1 MSLSRTASTEAKAGA
16 LALLVHGAFLLLL
29 IFGVS
34 WQTEH
39 PAPVSV
45 DIWQALPESEPKPSI
60 EPREPPPPPEPKSEP
75 KPEPKPEP
83 RPEPEPA
90 VKEPPPQPKPDIALE
105 KKKAEIKKRQAAL
118 DEQALMQKM
127 REETEKLQKQREAKT
142 RLEEQ
147 ALQRRMM
154 DEALASESRQIKQ
167 LATRGAAVKRAS
179 AMSGIVSEYQAKI
192 RAKIRGQTRI
202 PENLIGNPQ
211 VRHAVKL
218 LPTGE
223 VLEVRTLQH
232 SGNAAYDDAVER
244 AIYKASPMPL
254 PDDKEAR
261 AAFVPEM
268 LLTSRPK
275 E

>member
-1 MSLSRTASTEAKAGA
+1 MSLSHTASTEAKAGA

-39 PAPVSV
+39 PAPISA
-45 DIWQALPESEPKPSI
+45 DLWQALPEPAPEPHI
-60 EPREPPPPPEPKSEP
+60 APREITRPPPEPAP
-75 KPEPKPEP
+75 KPKAVIKETPPE
-83 RPEPEPA
+83 
-90 VKEPPPQPKPDIALE
+90 PKPDIALE
-105 KKKAEIKKRQAAL
+105 KKKADIKKRQAAL
-118 DEQALMQKM
+118 DEQKALMQKM
-127 REETEKLQKQREAKT
+127 REEDEKLQKQREAKT

-154 DEALASESRQIKQ
+154 DDALASESRQIKQ
-167 LATRGAAVKRAS
+167 IATRGAAVKRAS
-179 AMSGIVSEYQAKI
+179 AMSGIVGEYQARI

-223 VLEVRTLQH
+223 VLEVKTLQH

-244 AIYKASPMPL
+244 AIFKASPLPL
-254 PDDKEAR
+254 PEAKEAR

-268 LLTSRPK
+268 VLTSRPK

>member
-1 MSLSRTASTEAKAGA
+1 MNASSTVSTEAKAGV
-16 LALLVHGAFLLLL
+16 LALLVHGVFFLLLV
-29 IFGVS
+29 FGVS

-39 PAPVSV
+39 PAPVMV
-45 DIWQALPESEPKPSI
+45 DLWQALPQPT
-60 EPREPPPPPEPKSEP
+60 PEPKIQA
-75 KPEPKPEP
+75 
-83 RPEPEPA
+83 RPALEPEPI
-90 VKEPPPQPKPDIALE
+90 VKETPRVVDPDIALE
-105 KKKAEIKKRQAAL
+105 KKQAEIKKQQAAL
-118 DEQALMQKM
+118 DEQKALMQKT
-127 REETEKLQKQREAKT
+127 REETETLKKQRETQNK
-142 RLEEQ
+142 LEEQ

-179 AMSGIVSEYQAKI
+179 AMSGIVSEYQARI

-211 VRHAVKL
+211 VRHSVKL

-232 SGNAAYDDAVER
+232 SGNPAYDDAVER
-244 AIYKASPMPL
+244 AIYKASPLPL
-254 PDDKEAR
+254 PEEKEAR

-268 LLTSRPK
+268 VLTSRPK

>member
-1 MSLSRTASTEAKAGA
+1 MNASSTVSTEAKAGV
-16 LALLVHGAFLLLL
+16 LALLVHGVFFLLLV
-29 IFGVS
+29 FGVS

-39 PAPVSV
+39 PAPVMV
-45 DIWQALPESEPKPSI
+45 DLWQALPQPT
-60 EPREPPPPPEPKSEP
+60 PEPKIQARP
-75 KPEPKPEP
+75 A
-83 RPEPEPA
+83 PEPEPI
-90 VKEPPPQPKPDIALE
+90 VKETPRVVDPDIALE
-105 KKKAEIKKRQAAL
+105 KKQAEIKKQQAAL
-118 DEQALMQKM
+118 DEQKALMQKT
-127 REETEKLQKQREAKT
+127 REETETLKKQRETQNK
-142 RLEEQ
+142 LEEQ

-179 AMSGIVSEYQAKI
+179 AMSGIVSEYQARI

-211 VRHAVKL
+211 VRHSVKL

-232 SGNAAYDDAVER
+232 SGNPAYDDAVER
-244 AIYKASPMPL
+244 AIYKASPLPL
-254 PDDKEAR
+254 PEEKEAR

-268 LLTSRPK
+268 VLTSRPK

>member
-1 MSLSRTASTEAKAGA
+1 MSLSQTASTEAKAGA

-39 PAPVSV
+39 PAPVSA
-45 DIWQALPESEPKPSI
+45 DIWEALPEPVPEPRP
-60 EPREPPPPPEPKSEP
+60 EPRETPPPPPEPKPVIKEDP
-75 KPEPKPEP
+75 PE
-83 RPEPEPA
+83 
-90 VKEPPPQPKPDIALE
+90 PKPDIALE
-105 KKKAEIKKRQAAL
+105 KKKADLKKRQAEL
-118 DEQALMQKM
+118 DEEKMLQQKM
-127 REETEKLQKQREAKT
+127 REEADKLKKQREAKNK
-142 RLEEQ
+142 LEEQ
-147 ALQRRMM
+147 ALQKRML

-167 LATRGAAVKRAS
+167 IATRGAAAKRAN
-179 AMSGIVSEYQAKI
+179 AMSGIVSEYQARI
-192 RAKIRGQTRI
+192 RAKIRSQTRI

-211 VRHAVKL
+211 VRHAVKV

-223 VLEVRTLQH
+223 VLEVKTLQR

-244 AIYKASPMPL
+244 AIFKASPLPL
-254 PDDKEAR
+254 PEEKEAR

-268 LLTSRPK
+268 VLTSRPK

>member
-1 MSLSRTASTEAKAGA
+1 MSLSQTASTEAKAGA

-39 PAPVSV
+39 PAPVSA
-45 DIWQALPESEPKPSI
+45 DIWEALPEPVPEPRP
-60 EPREPPPPPEPKSEP
+60 EPRETPPPPPEPKPVIKEDP
-75 KPEPKPEP
+75 PE
-83 RPEPEPA
+83 
-90 VKEPPPQPKPDIALE
+90 PKPDIALE
-105 KKKAEIKKRQAAL
+105 KKKADLKKRQAEL
-118 DEQALMQKM
+118 DEQKMLQQKM
-127 REETEKLQKQREAKT
+127 REEADKLKKQREAKAK
-142 RLEEQ
+142 LEEQ
-147 ALQRRMM
+147 ALQRRML

-167 LATRGAAVKRAS
+167 IATRGAAAKRAS
-179 AMSGIVSEYQAKI
+179 AMSGIVSEYQARI
-192 RAKIRGQTRI
+192 RAKIRSQTRI

-211 VRHAVKL
+211 VRHAVKV

-223 VLEVRTLQH
+223 VLEVKTLQR

-244 AIYKASPMPL
+244 AIFKASPLPL
-254 PDDKEAR
+254 PEEKEAR

-268 LLTSRPK
+268 VLTSRPK

>member
-1 MSLSRTASTEAKAGA
+1 MSLSQTASTEAKAGA

-39 PAPVSV
+39 PAPISA
-45 DIWQALPESEPKPSI
+45 DLWQALPEPALEPPI
-60 EPREPPPPPEPKSEP
+60 QPREELPSPPEPKPMAKET
-75 KPEPKPEP
+75 
-83 RPEPEPA
+83 PA
-90 VKEPPPQPKPDIALE
+90 ELKPDIALE
-105 KKKAEIKKRQAAL
+105 KKQAELKKQQAL
-118 DEQALMQKM
+118 DEQKVLIQKM
-127 REETEKLQKQREAKT
+127 REETEKLKKQREAQSK
-142 RLEEQ
+142 LEEQ

-167 LATRGAAVKRAS
+167 IATRGAAAKRAS
-179 AMSGIVSEYQAKI
+179 AMTGIVNEYQARI

-232 SGNAAYDDAVER
+232 SGNPAYDDAVER
-244 AIYKASPMPL
+244 AIYKASPLPL
-254 PDDKEAR
+254 PEEKEAR

-268 LLTSRPK
+268 VLTSRPK

>member
-1 MSLSRTASTEAKAGA
+1 MSLSQTASTEAKAGA

-39 PAPVSV
+39 PAPVSA
-45 DIWQALPESEPKPSI
+45 DIWEALPEPVPESRP
-60 EPREPPPPPEPKSEP
+60 EPRETPPPPPEPKPVIKEDP
-75 KPEPKPEP
+75 PE
-83 RPEPEPA
+83 
-90 VKEPPPQPKPDIALE
+90 PKPDIALE
-105 KKKAEIKKRQAAL
+105 KKKADLKKRQAEL
-118 DEQALMQKM
+118 DEQKMLQQKM
-127 REETEKLQKQREAKT
+127 REEADKLKKQREAKAK
-142 RLEEQ
+142 LEEQ
-147 ALQRRMM
+147 ALQRRML

-167 LATRGAAVKRAS
+167 IATRGAAAKRAS
-179 AMSGIVSEYQAKI
+179 AMSGIVSEYQARI
-192 RAKIRGQTRI
+192 RAKIRSQTRI

-211 VRHAVKL
+211 VRHAVKV

-223 VLEVRTLQH
+223 VLEVKTLQR

-244 AIYKASPMPL
+244 AIFKASPLPL
-254 PDDKEAR
+254 PEEKEAR

-268 LLTSRPK
+268 VLTSRPK

>member
-1 MSLSRTASTEAKAGA
+1 MNASSTVSTEAKAGV
-16 LALLVHGAFLLLL
+16 LALLVHGVFFLLLV
-29 IFGVS
+29 FGVS

-39 PAPVSV
+39 PAPVMV
-45 DIWQALPESEPKPSI
+45 DLWQALPQPT
-60 EPREPPPPPEPKSEP
+60 PEPKIQA
-75 KPEPKPEP
+75 
-83 RPEPEPA
+83 RAAPEPEPI
-90 VKEPPPQPKPDIALE
+90 VKETPRVVDPDIALE
-105 KKKAEIKKRQAAL
+105 KKQAEIKKQQAAL
-118 DEQALMQKM
+118 DEQKALMQKT
-127 REETEKLQKQREAKT
+127 REETETLKKQRETQNK
-142 RLEEQ
+142 LEEQ

-179 AMSGIVSEYQAKI
+179 AMSGIVSEYQARI

-211 VRHAVKL
+211 VRHSVKL

-232 SGNAAYDDAVER
+232 SGNPAYDDAVER
-244 AIYKASPMPL
+244 AIYKASPLPL
-254 PDDKEAR
+254 PEEKEAR

-268 LLTSRPK
+268 VLTSRPK

>member
-1 MSLSRTASTEAKAGA
+1 MSLSQTASTEAKAGA

-39 PAPVSV
+39 PAPISA
-45 DIWQALPESEPKPSI
+45 DLWQALPESEP
-60 EPREPPPPPEPKSEP
+60 EPREVPRPPPEL
-75 KPEPKPEP
+75 KPEPKPVIKETP
-83 RPEPEPA
+83 PE
-90 VKEPPPQPKPDIALE
+90 PKPDIALE
-105 KKKAEIKKRQAAL
+105 KKKAEIKKQQAAL
-118 DEQALMQKM
+118 DEQALIQKM
-127 REETEKLQKQREAKT
+127 REETDKLQKQREAKT

-167 LATRGAAVKRAS
+167 IATRGAAIKRAS
-179 AMSGIVSEYQAKI
+179 AMSGIVGEYQARI

-223 VLEVRTLQH
+223 VLEVKTLQH

-244 AIYKASPMPL
+244 AIYKASPLPL
-254 PDDKEAR
+254 PEEKEAR

-268 LLTSRPK
+268 VLTSRPK

>member
-1 MSLSRTASTEAKAGA
+1 MNASSTVSTEAKAGV
-16 LALLVHGAFLLLL
+16 LALLVHGVFFLLLV
-29 IFGVS
+29 FGVS

-39 PAPVSV
+39 PAPVMV
-45 DIWQALPESEPKPSI
+45 DLWQALPQPT
-60 EPREPPPPPEPKSEP
+60 PEPKIQARP
-75 KPEPKPEP
+75 A
-83 RPEPEPA
+83 PEPEPI
-90 VKEPPPQPKPDIALE
+90 VKETPRVVDPDIALE
-105 KKKAEIKKRQAAL
+105 KKQAEIKKQQAAL
-118 DEQALMQKM
+118 DEQKSLMQKT
-127 REETEKLQKQREAKT
+127 REETETLKKQRETQNK
-142 RLEEQ
+142 LEEQ

-179 AMSGIVSEYQAKI
+179 AMSGIVSEYQARI

-211 VRHAVKL
+211 VRHSVKL

-232 SGNAAYDDAVER
+232 SGNPAYDDAVER
-244 AIYKASPMPL
+244 AIYKASPLPL
-254 PDDKEAR
+254 PEEKEAR

-268 LLTSRPK
+268 VLTSRPK

>member
-1 MSLSRTASTEAKAGA
+1 MNASSTVSTKAKAGV
-16 LALLVHGAFLLLL
+16 LALLVHGVFFLLLV
-29 IFGVS
+29 FGVS

-39 PAPVSV
+39 PAPVMV
-45 DIWQALPESEPKPSI
+45 DLWQALPQPT
-60 EPREPPPPPEPKSEP
+60 PEPKIQARP
-75 KPEPKPEP
+75 A
-83 RPEPEPA
+83 PEPEPI
-90 VKEPPPQPKPDIALE
+90 VKETPRVVDPDIALE
-105 KKKAEIKKRQAAL
+105 KKQAEIKKQQAAL
-118 DEQALMQKM
+118 DEQKALMQKT
-127 REETEKLQKQREAKT
+127 REETETLKKQRETQNK
-142 RLEEQ
+142 LEEQ

-179 AMSGIVSEYQAKI
+179 AMSGIVSEYQARI

-211 VRHAVKL
+211 VRHSVKL

-232 SGNAAYDDAVER
+232 SGNPAYDDAVER
-244 AIYKASPMPL
+244 AIYKASPLPL
-254 PDDKEAR
+254 PEEKEAR

-268 LLTSRPK
+268 VLTSRPK

>member
-1 MSLSRTASTEAKAGA
+1 MSLSQTASTEAKAGA

-39 PAPVSV
+39 PAPVSA
-45 DIWQALPESEPKPSI
+45 DIWEALPEPVPEPRP
-60 EPREPPPPPEPKSEP
+60 EPRETPPPPPEPKPVIKEDP
-75 KPEPKPEP
+75 PE
-83 RPEPEPA
+83 
-90 VKEPPPQPKPDIALE
+90 PKPDIALE
-105 KKKAEIKKRQAAL
+105 KKKADLKKRQAEL
-118 DEQALMQKM
+118 DEQKMLQQKM
-127 REETEKLQKQREAKT
+127 REEADKLKKQREAKAK
-142 RLEEQ
+142 LEEQ
-147 ALQRRMM
+147 ALQRRML

-167 LATRGAAVKRAS
+167 IATRGAAAKRAS
-179 AMSGIVSEYQAKI
+179 AMSGIVSEYQARI
-192 RAKIRGQTRI
+192 RAKIRSQTRI

-211 VRHAVKL
+211 VRHAVKV

-223 VLEVRTLQH
+223 VLEVKTLQR

-244 AIYKASPMPL
+244 AIFKASPLPL
-254 PDDKEAR
+254 PEEKDAR

-268 LLTSRPK
+268 VLTSRPK